1 VRRRFREPVALTEA
15 AVFAVAGGIAA
26 LVGPWNWLAL
36 AAAPVIFLVVLVIA
50 TWPKRGRKR
59 PAPERD
65 VPSLVQRWAGQVAD
79 HDPARSH
86 ANTARQLA
94 DGIDHLILRCERTI
108 AHLDGPAR
116 QSAEAGLTAVTDY
129 LARSVDTYTA
139 TKSAPTRSADWRAL
153 ADRLKTAHKSL
164 LDELDSH

>member
-1 VRRRFREPVALTEA
+1 VRRRFREPVAQTEA
-15 AVFAVAGGIAA
+15 AVFAVAGAIAA
-26 LVGPWNWLAL
+26 LVGPWKWLAL
-36 AAAPVIFLVVLVIA
+36 VAAPVIFVVVLTIA
-50 TWPKRGRKR
+50 TWPKRAPKR

-79 HDPARSH
+79 HDPARAH
-86 ANTARQLA
+86 ADTARQLA
-94 DGIDHLILRCERTI
+94 GGIDDLILRCQRAI

-116 QSAEAGLTAVTDY
+116 QSAEDGLAAVTDY

>member
-15 AVFAVAGGIAA
+15 AVFAVAGAIAA
-26 LVGPWNWLAL
+26 LVGPWKWLAL
-36 AAAPVIFLVVLVIA
+36 AAAPVIFAVVLVIA
-50 TWPKRGRKR
+50 TWPKRAPKR

-65 VPSLVQRWAGQVAD
+65 VPSLVQRWANQVAD

-86 ANTARQLA
+86 ADTARQLA
-94 DGIDHLILRCERTI
+94 DGIDDLILQCQRVI
-108 AHLDGPAR
+108 ARLDGPAR
-116 QSAEAGLTAVTDY
+116 QTAEAGLAAVINY
-129 LARSVDTYTA
+129 LGRSVDTYTA